1 MIYAWNLAW
10 IVPLCF
16 ALGFIWA
23 ALFRV
28 GGENDDFNGP
38 LDLDSGQRVCR
49 GVFGAVCA
57 VLVQSGA
64 G

>member
-16 ALGFIWA
+16 ALGFILA

-49 GVFGAVCA
+49 VIFDIDCA
-57 VLVQSGA
+57 DTVQG
-64 G
+64 GRR

>member
-16 ALGFIWA
+16 ALGFVWA

-28 GGENDDFNGP
+28 GGKDDDFKG
-38 LDLDSGQRVCR
+38 
-49 GVFGAVCA
+49 
-57 VLVQSGA
+57 
-64 G
+64 